1 MQDGVWLS
9 LARAPGLGP
18 GGRSRTLA
26 FQARY
31 VGSIPITRSIFC
43 LSELFQGDVNRTHG
57 FGLRFAPVG
66 AKQVPQA
73 PGTPSPALFFCS
85 SELFQ
90 GDVNRT
96 LTESLL

>member
-1 MQDGVWLS
+1 MNRTHGFGLRFAPVGAKQVPQ
-9 LARAPGLGP
+9 APGTPSPAL
-18 GGRSRTLA
+18 
-26 FQARY
+26 F
-31 VGSIPITRSIFC
+31 FC

-85 SELFQ
+85 SELF
-90 GDVNRT
+90 
-96 LTESLL
+96 